1 MLEGDL
7 TRFAHGA
14 SGYARRPERHQPR
27 RKAPTASKA
36 DDTKGRL
43 KEAAGTLSG
52 DKDLER
58 EGKLDQAGGAV
69 KKKAERAGDKVDD
82 AVDAV
87 KEKLDRDR

>member
-1 MLEGDL
+1 MG
-7 TRFAHGA
+7 
-14 SGYARRPERHQPR
+14 
-27 RKAPTASKA
+27 SKA
-36 DDTKGRL
+36 DDIKGRF

-69 KKKAERAGDKVDD
+69 KKKAERAGDKLDD

>member
-1 MLEGDL
+1 MG
-7 TRFAHGA
+7 
-14 SGYARRPERHQPR
+14 
-27 RKAPTASKA
+27 SKA
-36 DDTKGRL
+36 DDMKGRV

-52 DKDLER
+52 DEDLER

-69 KKKAERAGDKVDD
+69 KKKAEHVGDKVDD